1 MKRVEPAPDGSV
13 QRMLLMLLCGL
24 ALISVLSAAWAQFG
38 NAGVARGFKVPE
50 FYDQEPGQTNR
61 SLKTLITG
69 AEAQPNAAGLWAVK
83 QMEIETYERSGDTN
97 IIARAPQC
105 AVDPA
110 KRLVWSTGRLEVKAA
125 NGQFLTEGNEGFFCR
140 MSNTV
145 LIVSNRVRTTIN
157 RQLIQPKSNEN
168 KTN

>member
-1 MKRVEPAPDGSV
+1 MRSMAHNGS
-13 QRMLLMLLCGL
+13 QRALMIIAGGVAAVC
-24 ALISVLSAAWAQFG
+24 VLSAAWAQFG

-61 SLKTLITG
+61 PLKTLITG
-69 AEAQPNAAGLWAVK
+69 AEAQPNAAGSWAVK

-97 IIARAPQC
+97 IIARAPEC

-110 KRLVWSTGRLEVKAA
+110 KRVVWSTGRLEVKAA

-145 LIVSNRVRTTIN
+145 LVLSNRVRTTIN
-157 RQLIQPKSNEN
+157 RQLVQPRTHEN